1 MEGND
6 QVKKV
11 SGKQNGR
18 GFGMDQVVV
27 VVVVRETGRM
37 TQVSGLKES
46 LRLGTPSG
54 RGAPGGWDPPPR
66 FQSDPACP
74 GRVPA
79 RWAAATSGQ
88 EPAEQVGAA
97 APPPR
102 PGSPRAGGR
111 EGATLAELST
121 RRSAAAAAPPEA
133 LVLRDGA
140 RSLEAAAAAAAGKPA
155 RDESRSVLRTAG
167 GR

>member
-46 LRLGTPSG
+46 VSVS
-54 RGAPGGWDPPPR
+54 AIN
-66 FQSDPACP
+66 
-74 GRVPA
+74 
-79 RWAAATSGQ
+79 
-88 EPAEQVGAA
+88 
-97 APPPR
+97 
-102 PGSPRAGGR
+102 
-111 EGATLAELST
+111 
-121 RRSAAAAAPPEA
+121 RS
-133 LVLRDGA
+133 
-140 RSLEAAAAAAAGKPA
+140 K
-155 RDESRSVLRTAG
+155 
-167 GR
+167 